1 MPKIY
6 LSEKDRLSD
15 RFTTWVYGQ
24 MKSNRVTQKQLAEDL
39 HITQQA
45 LSYKLKNR
53 QFSFADFVTIV
64 DVFAPNSSELAWLV
78 GKKESI

>member
-1 MPKIY
+1 MPKVF
-6 LSEKDRLSD
+6 LSEKDKLNNRLAS
-15 RFTTWVYGQ
+15 WVYGQ
-24 MKSNRVTQKQLAEDL
+24 MKLRSVTQSQLADEL
-39 HITQQA
+39 QITQQA

-64 DVFAPNSSELAWLV
+64 NVFAPDPSELAWLV